1 MKANSTLNRTTKP
14 DPLAAAL
21 ALPLQGRGTR
31 DGEPTA
37 NRLLGALDEPTY
49 QRWLPQLEAVDMPL
63 GMVLWESGQSLQHA
77 YFPTTSIV
85 ALMYGLEDGHTSA
98 VALVGNDG
106 MVGISMFM
114 GGGSS
119 WGQKVVISAG
129 RGFRLRAATL
139 KSDFDLGG
147 AAARLLLRYVQATM
161 TQLAQVVVCNRP
173 HCLDHRLCRL
183 LLSTLDRLNGDR
195 EFRMTQELMAS
206 ALGVRREGVTEAALN
221 LQRAGLIHYERG
233 RMRVLDRA
241 GLECRTGECYAVV
254 RREYERLLPCS
265 SVR

>member
-1 MKANSTLNRTTKP
+1 MFTQPPLLPKCTLSKVSTFSKTVCRK
-14 DPLAAAL
+14 
-21 ALPLQGRGTR
+21 
-31 DGEPTA
+31 
-37 NRLLGALDEPTY
+37 
-49 QRWLPQLEAVDMPL
+49 
-63 GMVLWESGQSLQHA
+63 
-77 YFPTTSIV
+77 
-85 ALMYGLEDGHTSA
+85 A
-98 VALVGNDG
+98 VALVGIDSI
-106 MVGISMFM
+106 VGISML
-114 GGGSS
+114 
-119 WGQKVVISAG
+119 V
-129 RGFRLRAATL
+129 
-139 KSDFDLGG
+139 GG

-161 TQLAQVVVCNRP
+161 TQLAQVVVCNRH

-233 RMRVLDRA
+233 RMRVLDRV

-265 SVR
+265 SVQ